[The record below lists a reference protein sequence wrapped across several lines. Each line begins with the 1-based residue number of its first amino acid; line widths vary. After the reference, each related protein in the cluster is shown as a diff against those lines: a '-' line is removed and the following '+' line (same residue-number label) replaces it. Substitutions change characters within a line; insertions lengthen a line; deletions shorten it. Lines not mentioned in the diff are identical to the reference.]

1 MKDSAMLGGEQSDDV
16 SLAYVSIKGRAP
28 HARLATE
35 ITIAAEEMRMKKDQA
50 KGRGKKA
57 KGKGK
62 EGLGV
67 PLEGKGQKTRGV
79 VDNNLGDTA
88 FPGPLQG

>member
-1 MKDSAMLGGEQSDDV
+1 MN
-16 SLAYVSIKGRAP
+16 
-28 HARLATE
+28 
-35 ITIAAEEMRMKKDQA
+35 KDQA
-50 KGRGKKA
+50 KARAKKE

-62 EGLGV
+62 EGRGV
-67 PLEGKGQKTRGV
+67 SKEGKGQRIQGM